1 MGSFETDVAES
12 QKASGAREAQQ
23 TEAQCAP
30 AHNPRRDG
38 PIGASSGFMVCC
50 LDVLNPFQYASAY
63 GNYPTG
69 ACVVVRR
76 AIAAAEEACA
86 FSHHFC

>member
-38 PIGASSGFMVCC
+38 PIGASSGFMVC
-50 LDVLNPFQYASAY
+50 
-63 GNYPTG
+63 
-69 ACVVVRR
+69 
-76 AIAAAEEACA
+76 
-86 FSHHFC
+86 